1 LEPVLNSRRPSN
13 QIGRTE
19 DPSAPI
25 VNDQG
30 DIEHVVEA
38 IHGKRLHYGKLKY
51 LVKWKGY
58 ADHESTWEPLNH
70 LTNALDAVKEF
81 ESYNSAAMI
90 AMLQLIPEIVCMDC
104 D

>member
-1 LEPVLNSRRPSN
+1 MEY
-13 QIGRTE
+13 
-19 DPSAPI
+19 
-25 VNDQG
+25 
-30 DIEHVVEA
+30 VVEA

-58 ADHESTWEPLNH
+58 ADHDRTWEPLSH

-81 ESYNSAAMI
+81 ESYHSAVMI
-90 AMLQLIPEIVCMDC
+90 AILQLIPETDCMNC